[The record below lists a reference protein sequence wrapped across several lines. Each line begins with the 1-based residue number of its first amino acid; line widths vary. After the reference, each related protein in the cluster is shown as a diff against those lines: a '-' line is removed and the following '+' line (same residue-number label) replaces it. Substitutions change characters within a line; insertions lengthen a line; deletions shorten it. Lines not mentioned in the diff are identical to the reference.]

1 VVEHVFQST
10 FGMEAEVQ
18 TMAVVAQE
26 RIVDF
31 ARRVLDPTY
40 FSDFVLLLQMREH
53 RDPEVRQQAD
63 EKLLPFIDML
73 RSELNRCG

>member
-1 VVEHVFQST
+1 
-10 FGMEAEVQ
+10 
-18 TMAVVAQE
+18 MAVVAQE

-31 ARRVLDPTY
+31 ARQVLNSAY
-40 FSDFVLLLQMREH
+40 FSDFMHLLQMREH

-73 RSELNRCG
+73 HSELNRCG